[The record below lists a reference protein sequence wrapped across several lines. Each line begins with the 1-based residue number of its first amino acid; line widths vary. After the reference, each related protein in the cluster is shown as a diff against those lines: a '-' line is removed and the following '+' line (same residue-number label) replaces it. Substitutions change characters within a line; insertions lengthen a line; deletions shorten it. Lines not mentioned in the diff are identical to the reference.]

1 MAVDLAVLGVPSS
14 AGAHHA
20 GQDLAP
26 GALRERGLIDR
37 LRADGLQVVDVG
49 DVAGERWT
57 VDAIDSTARNLTAV
71 VGVALAVADAVER
84 ECRAGRVSLVLGGD
98 CTITLGVVAG
108 LQRVADDVR
117 LAYFDG
123 DADLNSPDRTRSG
136 VLDATGVAHLL
147 GIATT
152 PLAQIGRQ
160 TPMLRDDQ
168 LILLGYDPTDADSYE
183 PKALTARPAL
193 RHASDAEL
201 RADPIG
207 VAQAAVESLTRD
219 DAIVAVHFDVDAVD
233 SRDLP
238 LANFPHYGTGIP
250 LGAAG
255 QVLETLIAAP
265 GLAAV
270 VLTEVNPT
278 HDPTGTQLD
287 RYIETVT
294 TAIAQG
300 LGAARPGPP
309 AKP

>member
-1 MAVDLAVLGVPSS
+1 MAVELAVLGVPSS

-26 GALRERGLIDR
+26 GALRERGFVQR
-37 LRADGLQVVDVG
+37 LRADGLRVVDVG
-49 DVAGERWT
+49 DVAGEPWAA
-57 VDAIDSTARNLTAV
+57 DAIDSAARNLTAV
-71 VGVALAVADAVER
+71 VRVALAVADAVER
-84 ECRAGRVSLVLGGD
+84 EYRAGRVLLVLGGD

-108 LQRVADDVR
+108 LQRVAADVR

-136 VLDATGVAHLL
+136 VLDATGIAHLL

-160 TPMLRDDQ
+160 APMLRDDQ
-168 LILLGYDPTDADSYE
+168 LALLGYDPTDSDSYE
-183 PKALTARPAL
+183 PDALTARPAL
-193 RHASDAEL
+193 RHASDSEL

-207 VAQAAVESLTRD
+207 VARAAVESLTSD
-219 DAIVAVHFDVDAVD
+219 GAILAVHFDVDAVD

-238 LANFPHYGTGIP
+238 LANFPHYGTGVP
-250 LGAAG
+250 LAAAG

-265 GLAAV
+265 SLAAV

-287 RYIETVT
+287 RYVETTT
-294 TAIAQG
+294 TAIARG
-300 LGAARPGPP
+300 LGATRPRPRARP
-309 AKP
+309 